1 MKKTIIVG
9 VLLVGLFL
17 WCLCVM
23 EWGAL
28 PLLLLIAVLLI
39 GAG

>member
-9 VLLVGLFL
+9 VLFGGLFL

-28 PLLLLIAVLLI
+28 PLWLLIAVLLI
-39 GAG
+39 VVG